1 MLLSV
6 ETILVFLGV
15 CMIAYITPGPD
26 WFVVMRHSASTR
38 RSGFVSALGVQAGLS
53 VHMVAA
59 AVGVTAVVLA
69 SATAFSIL
77 KYAGAAYLIFLGA
90 QSLWRSRKTAQQVRE
105 YFDEEEPRE
114 STGDV
119 FWKSFTANVL
129 NPQAAMFFVAVL
141 PQFISPGQNVVAQ
154 ILLLGVLDILLGV
167 VWWIGFVYG
176 VVMFKKMLGHAR
188 FRTLIDRISGS
199 LLIVFGAVLMFLDP
213 PESSTQRQRL
223 RGPVY
228 V

>member
-1 MLLSV
+1 MLLSI

-26 WFVVMRHSASTR
+26 WFVVMRHSTSTR
-38 RSGFVSALGVQAGLS
+38 RSGFLSALGVQAGLS

-59 AVGVTAVVLA
+59 AVGVTAIVLA

-77 KYAGAAYLIFLGA
+77 KYAGAVYLIFLGI
-90 QSLWRSRKTAQQVRE
+90 QSLWRSRKTAQRVRE
-105 YFDEEEPRE
+105 NFKDEEPHERAAA
-114 STGDV
+114 V

-141 PQFISPGQNVVAQ
+141 PQFIAPGQNVVGQ

-167 VWWIGFVYG
+167 LWWMGFVYG
-176 VVMFKKMLGHAR
+176 VVLFKKLLGHAR
-188 FRTLIDRISGS
+188 FRTLIDRMSGS
-199 LLIVFGAVLMFLDP
+199 LLIVFGSVLIFLDP
-213 PESSTQRQRL
+213 PESSTQSRRSL
-223 RGPVY
+223 IPVHA
-228 V
+228 